1 MKLSKIYNLILPN
14 KVINIFV
21 YSLII
26 FGVISGSLF
35 LMLSNETDK
44 NSVIEQITNFFVNIN
59 TNNIDNVQALKNS
72 LIINYIFI
80 ISIWVLGFSIIGVI
94 INIFLTYLKGFLF
107 GFSIASIFLTYNYK
121 GLPAAILYTIPSQLF
136 NIIIITV
143 LSIYSIMF
151 TKHLITSITSKKAI
165 SSRRILKQYSIIFV
179 FSIIITLISSLL
191 EVYLFPNILK
201 LIISLYM

>member
-1 MKLSKIYNLILPN
+1 MKFSKIYNLILPN
-14 KVINIFV
+14 KVINIFI
-21 YSLII
+21 YSLMI

-44 NSVIEQITNFFVNIN
+44 NSVIEQITNFFVNIS
-59 TNNIDNVQALKNS
+59 TNNINNVQALKNS

-80 ISIWVLGFSIIGVI
+80 ISIWILGFSIIGVI

-107 GFSIASIFLTYNYK
+107 GFSTASIFLTYSYK
-121 GLPAAILYTIPSQLF
+121 GIPAAILYTIPSQLF
-136 NIIIITV
+136 NIIIITI

-165 SSRRILKQYSIIFV
+165 SSRRILKQYSIIFA
-179 FSIIITLISSLL
+179 FSVIITLISSLL

-201 LIISLYM
+201 LVISLYV